1 MSKTYIKVQNQWKN
15 LGAAMGN
22 WDSILSKENSL
33 ITDKAYLLTLA
44 YWKRHGTVLL
54 HDEELRWVGMVGAP
68 FRLWQRVIRVADR
81 AELPVTVSPEL
92 PVDSSPAA
100 KLTAHLLDPLRHTPL
115 CVPEQS
121 TISYRALLSLQ
132 IFCKSSLR
140 FLTRMWM
147 VVETTFWE
155 NLKKNYFQSGG
166 AQKLFLIEVL

>member
-1 MSKTYIKVQNQWKN
+1 MSETYTKVQNQWKN

-100 KLTAHLLDPLRHTPL
+100 ELTAHLLDPLRHTPL
-115 CVPEQS
+115 CAPEQS
-121 TISYRALLSLQ
+121 TISYSLHT
-132 IFCKSSLR
+132 SSTRVLFGFSHVCEWFLR
-140 FLTRMWM
+140 ELK
-147 VVETTFWE
+147 E
-155 NLKKNYFQSGG
+155 NLFSKWRGLKIIFNRG
-166 AQKLFLIEVL
+166 IVT